1 MGKIL
6 MGLLKNLTVGVAA
19 DKNKRS
25 KFLTLLGSI
34 IVGTVLLLFAPL
46 AVFISMGKT
55 ESPPVDVQFDEAAF
69 LSQLSPE
76 QQENIAAVEADGQAI
91 ADAMAARG
99 LQEQTIKAQLIYM
112 SYFGKNR
119 LSDFADYADLF
130 YQSNEQLI
138 QSLNDIYGIGI
149 NYDEFMRTYIFVM
162 NSTINEYMFTD
173 SGSKNAADLAAWCR
187 NACESCWSYADYC
200 IGERTGE
207 NRLRSADNI
216 GLIMGYIRYDT
227 YNKVFTSDVVDMYY
241 TEQGSI
247 DTMPDVQ
254 GVGVSNDDDFGVYVG
269 GGQIV
274 FSSAIG
280 GCVQQEALEYGNW
293 TSWCTFDAV
302 SYPQEV
308 WDRVNEHNSEEENEG
323 E

>member
-1 MGKIL
+1 MIKLALALIKKL
-6 MGLLKNLTVGVAA
+6 IVGVAN

-69 LSQLSPE
+69 LSQLSLE
-76 QQENIAAVEADGQAI
+76 QQENIATVEADGQAI

-112 SYFGKNR
+112 SYFGENR
-119 LSDFADYADLF
+119 LSDFSYYADLF

-162 NSTINEYMFTD
+162 NSTINEYMFRD

-227 YNKVFTSDVVDMYY
+227 YNKVFTSDTVDMYY
-241 TEQGSI
+241 TEQGGI

-254 GVGVSNDDDFGVYVG
+254 GVGVTNGYDFGVYVG
-269 GGQIV
+269 GEQVV

-280 GCVQQEALEYGNW
+280 GCVQQQTLEYSNW

-308 WDRVNEHNSEEENEG
+308 WDRVNELHSEEENEG